1 MNTEIIKISELIDNP
16 KNTRRH
22 PEKQIKEF
30 IRSIEMFGQVRPI
43 VIDENNMV
51 LIGHGLKK
59 ALETMGKE
67 ECSVLRKSNL
77 TEAQKKK
84 LLISDNKIYS
94 LGVDDYDAIED
105 IIKDI
110 GDFDIAGYDADI
122 LEELY
127 GVSSIEEDA
136 SKSIVNESQL
146 AAEANNI
153 NTPLQQTNSNTSQTE
168 SSEDNKPKPP
178 SNAVLEERKKYEES
192 KQEVGKFVI
201 CPSCGERIDL

>member
-84 LLISDNKIYS
+84 LLLSDNKIYA

-105 IIKDI
+105 IIKEI
-110 GDFDIAGYDADI
+110 GDFDIAGYDSDI

-127 GVSSIEEDA
+127 GISSVEEDA
-136 SKSIVNESQL
+136 SKSVVNVSQL
-146 AAEANNI
+146 ASESNSI
-153 NTPLQQTNSNTSQTE
+153 NTPTQPNANVQPSQATVNTQE
-168 SSEDNKPKPP
+168 RPP
-178 SNAVLEERKKYEES
+178 SNAVLEARQKYEES